1 MVTIELARPWTYRTP
16 LKTIA
21 YQAGTHEVFQYVADA
36 AEAEGALGEAPA
48 APKDP
53 LDGSVA
59 DLIAYLEG
67 VDDIA
72 EVRALIAAEQG
83 GKTRVGALAALQA
96 RKAALQG

>member
-16 LKTIA
+16 LKTIP
-21 YQAGTHEVFQYVADA
+21 YPAGTHEVFQYVADQA
-36 AEAEGALGEAPA
+36 KAEGALGDAPA

-53 LDGSVA
+53 LDQSVA
-59 DLIAYLEG
+59 DLIEYLEG

-72 EVRALIAAEQG
+72 EVRALITAEQG
-83 GKTRVGALAALQA
+83 GKTRTGALAALQA